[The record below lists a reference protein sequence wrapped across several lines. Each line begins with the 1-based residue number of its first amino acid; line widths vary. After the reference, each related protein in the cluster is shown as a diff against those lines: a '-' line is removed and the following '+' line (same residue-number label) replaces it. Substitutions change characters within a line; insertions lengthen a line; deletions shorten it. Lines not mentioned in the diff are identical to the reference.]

1 MAGIGTR
8 DRRAARLRD
17 GVTSAIDRPAAI
29 RTALRNLVAERGFHG
44 ASMGAVA
51 KAAGVA
57 TGTAYV
63 HYESKEELV
72 YATYL
77 EVKAGLSA
85 AVMAEFDDGATPFEA
100 WRHILTTAYGFLVD
114 EPERARFLTQLE
126 GSPYYEEAHSRLQQA
141 GDPLSEV
148 TGAEEFTSLLVPL
161 PYEVIYA
168 LSFGVVVRLIAAGV
182 QLDSEEVDML
192 VDATW
197 RAMTNPN

>member
-1 MAGIGTR
+1 MK
-8 DRRAARLRD
+8 
-17 GVTSAIDRPAAI
+17 VDRPAAI
-29 RTALRNLVAERGFHG
+29 RRALRDLVAARGFHG

-51 KAAGVA
+51 KEAGVA

-77 EVKAGLSA
+77 ELKADLSA
-85 AVMAEFDDGATPFEA
+85 AVLADFDPAVAPFEA
-100 WRHILTTAYGFLVD
+100 WRHILTAAYGFLAE

-126 GSPYYEEAHSRLQQA
+126 ESPYYEEAHSRLKQA
-141 GDPLSEV
+141 GDPLYGV
-148 TGAEEFTSLLVPL
+148 TETKEFASLLVPL

-168 LSFGVVVRLIAAGV
+168 LSFGVAVRLVAAGV
-182 QLDSEEVDML
+182 RLKPEETDRL

-197 RAMTNPN
+197 RAITRPDQPK

>member
-1 MAGIGTR
+1 MTP
-8 DRRAARLRD
+8 
-17 GVTSAIDRPAAI
+17 AIDRPAAI
-29 RTALRNLVAERGFHG
+29 RRALRDLVAKQGFHG
-44 ASMGAVA
+44 TSMSAVA

-77 EVKAGLSA
+77 ELKNELSA
-85 AVMAEFDDGATPFEA
+85 AVLADFDESAEPGIR
-100 WRHILTTAYGFLVD
+100 WHHLLTKAYRFLAN

-126 GSPYYEEAHSRLQQA
+126 ESPYYEEAHSRLMDA
-141 GDPLSEV
+141 GDPLAEMGRSEDI
-148 TGAEEFTSLLVPL
+148 TDLLVPL

-168 LSFGVVVRLIAAGV
+168 LSFGVAVRLTAAGV
-182 QLDSEEVDML
+182 QLEPAEVDML

-197 RAMTNPN
+197 RAVAKPPG